1 MNRWDKPQPPRS
13 ALGTLLPAGMDCEA
27 MKRRGFLEH
36 QILVVDLADPRIKSS
51 EWHILKII
59 GERLYGG
66 Y

>member
-1 MNRWDKPQPPRS
+1 
-13 ALGTLLPAGMDCEA
+13 MDCEA